1 MAKKGCNC
9 DDCDEDRKHAAEL
22 AIRADERAKIVAYL
36 RAEADE
42 TITID
47 EKATLR
53 LFATRIARGDDT
65 KPGQPKEGG
74 Q

>member
-9 DDCDEDRKHAAEL
+9 DDCDEDRKHAAEQ
-22 AIRADERAKIVAYL
+22 AIRADERAKIVAMI
-36 RAEADE
+36 RHEGNQWSH
-42 TITID
+42 
-47 EKATLR
+47 ATKVIL
-53 LFATRIARGDDT
+53 LDLANRIECIDT